1 MLIKKYFKY
10 KINNLKTI
18 KMPDGKKTMIKVPKR
33 LLSETEI
40 ETAKGNKANVVKVKT
55 TEADIPR
62 AKGKIV
68 KVQSGVTG
76 KETKGRNGYRV
87 HFEGG
92 KHEDIAPEGLGPLSK
107 TVEYQD
113 YRRGLAK
120 KK

>member
-1 MLIKKYFKY
+1 
-10 KINNLKTI
+10 
-18 KMPDGKKTMIKVPKR
+18 MPDVKKTMIKVPKR

-40 ETAKGNKANVVKVKT
+40 ETARGNKETVVKKKS
-55 TEADIPR
+55 EFDIPR

-68 KVQSGVTG
+68 NVQSGVTG
-76 KETKGRNGYRV
+76 KGTKGRTGYRV

-92 KHEDIAPEGLGPLSK
+92 THEDIAPEGLAPLAR

-120 KK
+120 KQK

>member
-1 MLIKKYFKY
+1 
-10 KINNLKTI
+10 
-18 KMPDGKKTMIKVPKR
+18 MPDAKKTMIKVPKR
-33 LLSETEI
+33 LLSDTEI
-40 ETAKGNKANVVKVKT
+40 ETARGNKAEVVKSKKISDV
-55 TEADIPR
+55 PR

-68 KVQSGVTG
+68 NVQSGVTG

-92 KHEDIAPEGLGPLSK
+92 SHEDIAPEGIAPLSK

-113 YRRGLAK
+113 YRRGLASK